1 MYRLIATD
9 LDETLLTTDKH
20 VSEADIETINKMEDV
35 KFVLATGRG
44 FFSIQ
49 NTLKEVGLYDK
60 ENEYCIS
67 YNGAVITENKDNRI
81 IHMEPLDYSDALK
94 LFDIGQKY
102 DVCIHLYTLDN
113 CYAYRIFE
121 NERQYLNNRI
131 KVTEFEDQDISFIK
145 DDVILKVLYCN
156 SNIDYLRSIKEELGL
171 DDVYDVSLSANRY
184 LEFNRKGVNKGLG
197 LRKLAEYLNIPIE
210 ETIAV
215 GDSLND
221 LAMVKE
227 AGLGIGVK
235 NSTIEIIDD
244 CDIILD
250 STNNESPISEIYE
263 RYIKKEN

>member
-20 VSEADIETINKMEDV
+20 VSDADIETIRKMKDV

-49 NTLKEVGLYDK
+49 NTLKEVGLYDM
-60 ENEYCIS
+60 ENEFCIS
-67 YNGAVITENKDNRI
+67 YNGGVITENKGNRI
-81 IHMEPLDYSDALK
+81 IHLEPLGYPDALK
-94 LFDIGQKY
+94 LFEIGQKY

-113 CYAYRIFE
+113 CFAYRIFE
-121 NERQYLNNRI
+121 NERQYLKNRI
-131 KVTEFEDQDISFIK
+131 KVTEFEGTDISFIK
-145 DDVILKVLYCN
+145 DDIILKVLYCN
-156 SNIDYLRSIKEELGL
+156 SNIDYLREIKEELKL
-171 DDVYDVSLSANRY
+171 EDENDISLSANRY

-221 LAMVKE
+221 LTMIKE

-235 NSTIEIIDD
+235 NSTIEIISD
-244 CDIILD
+244 CDVILD
-250 STNNESPISEIYE
+250 STNNQSPISEIYE
-263 RYIKKEN
+263 RFIKEN